1 MAKVLDSKLYVD
13 GGYLDSNISVSS
25 VTELIEK
32 VNMNSFFLGQSVHM
46 SEAFYGVKEIPYPI
60 DFWSVPNGDDIKWE
74 IKSMPAIESEDDFGA
89 FKDFINEF
97 KRESGYFPIS
107 KGTEILVNGTK
118 YTVSFGEDGNIEWI
132 DSQSVFDETVS
143 DAVDIAVEEAVSKIT
158 SGASAAFDTLKE
170 IEDWINASGSTDIS
184 GLVDDV
190 NALKD
195 KAHTHDNKDVLDEID
210 SERVASWDDAKMAG
224 GTVLDEKIVVT
235 RDAGNYTNGMTI
247 EEGTSVLDVLKNFF
261 HKTLYPNVATKPSA
275 KLELNGL
282 LESEYEVGSVI
293 EIPAVSVITEDGKFN
308 YTDYKGVM
316 AQGGEFYEIS
326 IKSEIISGFKNF
338 DTNNI
343 EEAQSNIVVSEGNNE
358 ILYTAIAKYEAPSNK
373 PTTNEGVETTHT
385 NANLNDNAA
394 TWEKGEIEMTLTVKV
409 DGYKNVYF
417 GTTNDKSEISEDLIK
432 SLNAS
437 NKVITE
443 DMELTTSTKNDDNHN
458 RMIIAV
464 PENKTLQ
471 LVEDSTSTQ
480 DLTKLILITEKKIEI
495 SSKNG
500 LESVIYNVY
509 DKAWAGSFGNETW
522 KIKIKNK

>member
-1 MAKVLDSKLYVD
+1 MGQQLTENLFLRGGYVD
-13 GGYLDSNISVSS
+13 EVMSVNTFSDLSLLGGANKFVGLTVTVKNALTSDASKSVP
-25 VTELIEK
+25 VDVWL
-32 VNMNSFFLGQSVHM
+32 
-46 SEAFYGVKEIPYPI
+46 SEGRGNTNWVIKDIPPI
-60 DFWSVPNGDDIKWE
+60 DNLSQLNVIPEGFLPIGFRVTLKNGKSYIYKGIDDELQKQWE
-74 IKSMPAIESEDDFGA
+74 PEIGRD
-89 FKDFINEF
+89 EF
-97 KRESGYFPIS
+97 DK
-107 KGTEILVNGTK
+107 
-118 YTVSFGEDGNIEWI
+118 TVA
-132 DSQSVFDETVS
+132 
-143 DAVDIAVEEAVSKIT
+143 DAVELAIDNIT

-170 IEDWINASGSTDIS
+170 VEDWINASGKTDIS
-184 GLVDDV
+184 GLISDVD
-190 NALKD
+190 ALKKD
-195 KAHTHDNKDVLDEID
+195 THTHNNKEVLDTID
-210 SERVASWDDAKMAG
+210 AERLTSWDNSKNAS
-224 GTVLDEKIVVT
+224 GTFLDESITVT

-326 IKSEIISGFKNF
+326 IKSKIISGFENF

-509 DKAWAGSFGNETW
+509 DKAWAGSFGNEIW

>member
-1 MAKVLDSKLYVD
+1 MAEQLTDRIYYPGDYVD
-13 GGYLDSNISVSS
+13 KMMSTETFKDLSDPDKFPRGRKFVGLT
-25 VTELIEK
+25 VT
-32 VNMNSFFLGQSVHM
+32 
-46 SEAFYGVKEIPYPI
+46 VKEE
-60 DFWSVPNGDDIKWE
+60 VKTPNGDFVPVDVWLSENKNGWVVKNIAP
-74 IKSMPAIESEDDFGA
+74 IDNLDCLNAIPNEYMYIG
-89 FKDFINEF
+89 FKVVLKNGDYYIL
-97 KRESGYFPIS
+97 
-107 KGTEILVNGTK
+107 TEITEGKYSWERELDRTEFDSTIADTVETAVNEAIAK
-118 YTVSFGEDGNIEWI
+118 VS
-132 DSQSVFDETVS
+132 
-143 DAVDIAVEEAVSKIT
+143 
-158 SGASAAFDTLKE
+158 SGASEAFDTLKE
-170 IEDWINASGSTDIS
+170 IEEWINASGSTDIS

-210 SERVASWDDAKMAG
+210 SERVTSWDNSKNAS
-224 GTVLDEKIVVT
+224 GTFLDESITVT

-316 AQGGEFYEIS
+316 VQGGEFYEIS

>member
-1 MAKVLDSKLYVD
+1 
-13 GGYLDSNISVSS
+13 
-25 VTELIEK
+25 
-32 VNMNSFFLGQSVHM
+32 
-46 SEAFYGVKEIPYPI
+46 
-60 DFWSVPNGDDIKWE
+60 
-74 IKSMPAIESEDDFGA
+74 
-89 FKDFINEF
+89 
-97 KRESGYFPIS
+97 
-107 KGTEILVNGTK
+107 
-118 YTVSFGEDGNIEWI
+118 
-132 DSQSVFDETVS
+132 
-143 DAVDIAVEEAVSKIT
+143 
-158 SGASAAFDTLKE
+158 
-170 IEDWINASGSTDIS
+170 
-184 GLVDDV
+184 
-190 NALKD
+190 
-195 KAHTHDNKDVLDEID
+195 
-210 SERVASWDDAKMAG
+210 
-224 GTVLDEKIVVT
+224 
-235 RDAGNYTNGMTI
+235 
-247 EEGTSVLDVLKNFF
+247 
-261 HKTLYPNVATKPSA
+261 
-275 KLELNGL
+275 
-282 LESEYEVGSVI
+282 
-293 EIPAVSVITEDGKFN
+293 
-308 YTDYKGVM
+308 M